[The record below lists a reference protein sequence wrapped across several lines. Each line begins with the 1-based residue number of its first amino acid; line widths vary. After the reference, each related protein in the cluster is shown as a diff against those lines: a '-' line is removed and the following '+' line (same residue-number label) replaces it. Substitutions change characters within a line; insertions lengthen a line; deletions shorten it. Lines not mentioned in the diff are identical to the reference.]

1 MRTLQTNPRN
11 YQEPFQLLILD
22 AKAVADGMDNFKILK
37 RQTLFGS
44 IMNRNINY
52 SQSNFDDQNATLS
65 IKIVSQGFDIKP
77 NDRIRYNGNQYII
90 TSVDRD
96 YYSKKE
102 IVILCHFEREWG
114 IGNSSILNFAL
125 NSKVGS

>member
-1 MRTLQTNPRN
+1 MRTLHINSRN

-22 AKAVADGMDNFKILK
+22 HKAFQNGMDDFKVLK
-37 RQTLFGS
+37 RRTLFGS

-52 SQSNFDDQNATLS
+52 SQNNIDDQNVTLS
-65 IKIVSQGFDIKP
+65 IKIVSQGFIIKP

-96 YYSKKE
+96 YYSKNE
-102 IVILCHFEREWG
+102 IVILCHFEREW
-114 IGNSSILNFAL
+114 ILNEITSLNFML